1 MFIYYLIIFLI
12 DLNQHKFCR
21 FVSLGFI
28 WQLHIG
34 NDENKKRISKWMNKK
49 DAKLNEM
56 KIHFFR
62 GPKQLFEKFCN
73 FNVLPLR
80 VFCEQVVP
88 LQRAQDAD
96 FTKCL
101 LEKSGI
107 SDCNQSNMRKAVNT
121 DQSKMP
127 KAKSPFASLLDTK
140 YLLLFTCGKSNLC

>member
-1 MFIYYLIIFLI
+1 
-12 DLNQHKFCR
+12 
-21 FVSLGFI
+21 
-28 WQLHIG
+28 
-34 NDENKKRISKWMNKK
+34 MNKK

-80 VFCEQVVP
+80 GFCEQVVP

-107 SDCNQSNMRKAVNT
+107 SDCNQFNMRKAVNT